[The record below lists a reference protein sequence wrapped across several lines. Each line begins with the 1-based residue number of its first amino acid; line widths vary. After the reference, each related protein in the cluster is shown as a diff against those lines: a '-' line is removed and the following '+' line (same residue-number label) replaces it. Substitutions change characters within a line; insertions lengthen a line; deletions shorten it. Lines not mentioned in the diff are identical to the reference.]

1 MSPDDQVTNKPSAS
15 KSNENDNASKPHSD
29 INTHTGLIAWFARNS
44 VAANLLM
51 IFILV
56 GGGLTIS
63 SINKQMFPQVKIN
76 WISYTAPYPG
86 AAPQEVEEGITIK
99 IEEAL
104 ETVQGL
110 KRVITYSNRNFSNG
124 WFEVDLDYDP
134 QLVLEEVK
142 SAIDSISSFPDG
154 MERIKI
160 EREKFRQEV
169 MYISL
174 YGDLTHVE
182 LKELG
187 RKVHDEVQQ
196 LPLINIS
203 ELYSGLSYEISIEVS
218 KDKLR
223 EYNLN
228 FNDVANAVRGYSRN
242 MSAGQIRAENG
253 YINLRVENQAYRGYQ
268 FEQIPVVTL
277 ADGTRVLLGELAT
290 VIDGFEEGL
299 QYSKFNGK
307 NSITIFIGAADNQS
321 ITDVADIVNKF
332 VEETSAQLPQGVKL
346 ETWVD
351 MTYYLEGRLTMMM
364 DNMKSGAVLVFIMLA
379 LFLRVRLAF
388 WVMMGLPVCFLGTL
402 LVMPMEFVN
411 VTINITSL
419 FAFILVLGIV
429 VDDAIVMGESAH
441 EEIERH
447 GHSTD
452 NVIRGVKRVAM
463 PATFGVLTTIAVFIP
478 FVLGDGP
485 ESAFGK
491 SIGFVVIFCL
501 IFSLIESKLILPAH
515 LVNMKIK
522 EFNPKNPLDR
532 ARAWIDKSLQRFI
545 ENVYR
550 PYLQVFLHY
559 RYAVL
564 MFFISVML
572 ISAGLFGGGIVR
584 FVGQP
589 KIPHDFP
596 RITVEMNVDASEK
609 STLNTLLNIQA
620 VINQVD
626 TEIIA
631 EQGKTEQGREVQGQ
645 SMISDMQVE
654 IRSRTE
660 GQIMV
665 KLVDP
670 ELRVMDTFAL
680 ADRWRKAIPNYPGVK
695 SLTISDNLFGGGRD
709 DGDIAFRLESQNDAQ
724 LLLAAKEL
732 KAKLNTLKGVGDVND
747 SRQTSA
753 KEVQFELKPL
763 AYSMGLTLADIASQ
777 VGYSFYGLEAQ
788 RILRDSE
795 EIKVMVRYP
804 LAERSSVGHVDDV
817 MIQAPN
823 GAELPLSELAEIIL
837 TDGVTR
843 IRRENGN
850 RTINVWASVD
860 ADQVEPFEVTKEIR
874 DNFVPQL
881 LRKYPLVKSEVT
893 GRIQEEMESASEQ
906 FRDFIISLM
915 VIFSLLAIP
924 LKSYSQAAMIMIV
937 IPFGVIGSVLGHLL
951 LGMDLNTFSIFGI
964 LAAAGVV
971 VNDSLVMVDY
981 VNNARKRGESLKYA
995 VVHAGTKRFRAIML
1009 TSITTFVGLVPI
1021 VFFETSMQAL
1031 IVIPMAVSLS
1041 FGVLFATVVTL
1052 VLIPSLYMIIEDIK
1066 TLFSRHKKQRHQADK
1081 INTTRLPT
1089 SQ

>member
-1 MSPDDQVTNKPSAS
+1 MSAHNLTNEHNDSENLNRPHDDI
-15 KSNENDNASKPHSD
+15 D
-29 INTHTGLIAWFARNS
+29 THKGLIAWFARNS

-56 GGGLTIS
+56 GGFLTINT
-63 SINKQMFPQVKIN
+63 INKQMFPQVKIN
-76 WISYTAPYPG
+76 WISYAAPYPG

-99 IEEAL
+99 VEEAL

-110 KRVITYSNRNFSNG
+110 KRVITYSNRGYSNG

-134 QLVLEEVK
+134 QVVLEEVK

-154 MERIKI
+154 MERIKV
-160 EREKFRQEV
+160 EREQFRQEV

-174 YGDLTHVE
+174 YGDLTNGE

-187 RKVHDEVQQ
+187 RKIHDEVQQ
-196 LPLINIS
+196 LPFVNIS
-203 ELYSGLSYEISIEVS
+203 DLYSGLDYEISIEVS

-223 EYNLN
+223 EYDLS
-228 FNDVANAVRGYSRN
+228 FRDVADAVRGHSRN

-253 YINLRVENQAYRGYQ
+253 YINLRVEEQAYRGYE

-277 ADGTRVLLGELAT
+277 EDGTKVLLGELGT

-307 NSITIFIGAADNQS
+307 NSVTIFVGAADNQS
-321 ITDVADIVNKF
+321 ITDVATVVNKY
-332 VEETSAQLPQGVKL
+332 VEEKAGILPQGVKL

-351 MTYYLEGRLTMMM
+351 MTYYLEGRLDMMM
-364 DNMKSGAVLVFIMLA
+364 DNMKSGAVLVFLMLA

-441 EEIERH
+441 DEIEQH
-447 GHSTD
+447 GHTTE

-478 FVLGDGP
+478 FVIGDGP

-515 LVNMKIK
+515 LVKMKVK

-532 ARAWIDKSLQRFI
+532 IRAWIDTKLKLFI
-545 ENVYR
+545 ENKYR
-550 PYLQVFLHY
+550 PSLAICLEY

-572 ISAGLFGGGIVR
+572 ISAGLFGGGLVR
-584 FVGQP
+584 YVGQP

-596 RITVEMNVDASEK
+596 RISVEMSVDASE
-609 STLNTLLNIQA
+609 SATLTTLLNIQA
-620 VINQVD
+620 VINGID
-626 TEIIA
+626 KKIAA
-631 EQGKTEQGREVQGQ
+631 EQGEA
-645 SMISDMQVE
+645 MISDMQVDL
-654 IRSRTE
+654 RSRTR

-680 ADRWRKAIPNYPGVK
+680 ADLWRNAIPQYPGVK

-724 LLLAAKEL
+724 LLQAAREL
-732 KAKLNTLKGVGDVND
+732 KTKLNTLKGVGDVND

-753 KEVQFELKPL
+753 KEVQFELKAL

-777 VGYSFYGLEAQ
+777 VSYSFYGLEAQ

-804 LAERSSVGHVDDV
+804 HEERSSVGHVDDV
-817 MIQAPN
+817 MIKAPN
-823 GAELPLSELAEIIL
+823 GAELPLSELADIMV

-881 LRKYPLVKSEVT
+881 LRKYPLVKSEVS
-893 GRIQEEMESASEQ
+893 GRIQEEMESAGEQ
-906 FRDFIISLM
+906 FRNFMISLM

-924 LKSYSQAAMIMIV
+924 LKSYSQAVMIMIV
-937 IPFGVIGSVLGHLL
+937 IPFGVIGAVLGHLI
-951 LGMDLNTFSIFGI
+951 LGMDLNMFSVFGI

-981 VNNARKRGESLKYA
+981 VNSARKRGERLKNA
-995 VVHAGTKRFRAIML
+995 VMHAGTKRFRAIML

-1052 VLIPSLYMIIEDIK
+1052 VLIPSLYMIIEDLK
-1066 TLFSRHKKQRHQADK
+1066 RVFSRKKNKQSESELITAK
-1081 INTTRLPT
+1081 EFP
-1089 SQ
+1089 SS

>member
-1 MSPDDQVTNKPSAS
+1 MDDTNK
-15 KSNENDNASKPHSD
+15 
-29 INTHTGLIAWFARNS
+29 GLIAWFARNS

-56 GGGLTIS
+56 GGALTIS
-63 SINKQMFPQVKIN
+63 TINKQMFPQVNIN
-76 WISYTAPYPG
+76 WISFTAPYPG

-110 KRVITYSNRNFSNG
+110 KRVITFSNRNYSNG

-134 QLVLEEVK
+134 QVVLEEVK
-142 SAIDSISSFPDG
+142 SAIDSIPSFPDG
-154 MERIKI
+154 MERIKV

-174 YGDLTHVE
+174 YGDLTNAE
-182 LKELG
+182 FKELG

-196 LPLINIS
+196 LPFVNIS
-203 ELYSGLSYEISIEVS
+203 ELYSGLDYEISIEVS

-223 EYNLN
+223 EYDLS
-228 FNDVANAVRGYSRN
+228 FRDVAQAVRGYSRN

-253 YINLRVENQAYRGYQ
+253 YINLRVENQAYRGHE

-277 ADGTRVLLGELAT
+277 EDGTKVLLGDIAT
-290 VIDGFEEGL
+290 IIDGFKEGL

-307 NSITIFIGAADNQS
+307 NSVTIFIGAANNQS
-321 ITDVADIVNKF
+321 ITDVAEVVNKY
-332 VEETSAQLPQGVKL
+332 VEEKSEMLPQGVKL

-351 MTYYLEGRLTMMM
+351 MTYYLEGRLSMMM
-364 DNMKSGAVLVFIMLA
+364 DNMKSGAVLVFLMLA
-379 LFLRVRLAF
+379 LFLHVRLAF
-388 WVMMGLPVCFLGTL
+388 WVMLGLPVCFLGTL

-441 EEIERH
+441 DEIEQH
-447 GHSTD
+447 GHSTE

-515 LVNMKIK
+515 LVKMKVK
-522 EFNPKNPLDR
+522 EFNPRNPIDRLRAGVDKNL
-532 ARAWIDKSLQRFI
+532 KSFI
-545 ENVYR
+545 ENYYQ
-550 PYLQVFLHY
+550 PGLTKCLEY

-564 MFFISVML
+564 MFFISIML
-572 ISAGLFGGGIVR
+572 ISAGLFGGGFVR
-584 FVGQP
+584 YLGQP

-596 RITVEMNVDASEK
+596 RISVDMNIDASEK
-609 STLNTLLNIQA
+609 ATLNTLLSIQKI
-620 VINQVD
+620 VNRIDN
-626 TEIIA
+626 EIEA
-631 EQGKTEQGREVQGQ
+631 KYGQ
-645 SMISDMQVE
+645 SMISDMQVDL
-654 IRSRTE
+654 RSRTR

-670 ELRVMDTFAL
+670 ELRVMDTFEL
-680 ADRWRKAIPNYPGVK
+680 ADMWRNAIPTFPGVK
-695 SLTISDNLFGGGRD
+695 SFNISDNLFGGGRD
-709 DGDIAFRLESQNDAQ
+709 DGDIAFRLESQNDTQ
-724 LLLAAKEL
+724 LLAAAKEL
-732 KAKLNTLKGVGDVND
+732 KVKLNSLKGVGDVND

-763 AYSMGLTLADIASQ
+763 AYSLGLTLADIASQ
-777 VGYSFYGLEAQ
+777 VSYSFYGLEAQ

-795 EIKVMVRYP
+795 EVRVMVRYP
-804 LAERSSVGHVDDV
+804 LAQRSSVGHVDDV

-823 GAELPLSELAEIIL
+823 GAELPLSELADIKL
-837 TDGVTR
+837 TEGVTR

-860 ADQVEPFEVTKEIR
+860 AEQVEPFEITKEIR
-874 DNFVPQL
+874 DNYVPQL
-881 LRKYPLVKSEVT
+881 LRKYPLVKSEVS
-893 GRIQEEMESASEQ
+893 GRIQEELESAGEQ
-906 FRDFIISLM
+906 FRDFMISLM

-924 LKSYSQAAMIMIV
+924 LKSYSQAVMIMVV
-937 IPFGVIGSVLGHLL
+937 IPFGVIGAVLGHMIV
-951 LGMDLNTFSIFGI
+951 GMDLNMFSVFGI
-964 LAAAGVV
+964 LAASGVV

-981 VNNARKRGESLKYA
+981 VNNSRKSGVKLREA
-995 VVHAGTKRFRAIML
+995 VIFAGTKRFRAIML
-1009 TSITTFVGLVPI
+1009 TSITTFIGLVPI

-1031 IVIPMAVSLS
+1031 IVIPMAVSLA
-1041 FGVLFATVVTL
+1041 FGVLFATLVTL
-1052 VLIPSLYMIIEDIK
+1052 IFIPSLYIIIEDIK
-1066 TLFSRHKKQRHQADK
+1066 GLIKRKKRQ
-1081 INTTRLPT
+1081 P
-1089 SQ
+1089 SQIENNKELSAN

>member
-1 MSPDDQVTNKPSAS
+1 MMDDTNK
-15 KSNENDNASKPHSD
+15 
-29 INTHTGLIAWFARNS
+29 GLIAWFARNS

-56 GGGLTIS
+56 GGLLTIS
-63 SINKQMFPQVKIN
+63 TISKQMFPQVQIN
-76 WISYTAPYPG
+76 WISFSAPYPG
-86 AAPQEVEEGITIK
+86 AAPQEVEEGINIK

-110 KRVITYSNRNFSNG
+110 KRVITYSNRNYSNG

-134 QLVLEEVK
+134 QIVLEEVK
-142 SAIDSISSFPDG
+142 SAIDSIPSFPDG
-154 MERIKI
+154 MERIKV

-174 YGDLTHVE
+174 YGDMTNSE
-182 LKELG
+182 LKDLG
-187 RKVHDEVQQ
+187 RTIHDEIQQ
-196 LPLINIS
+196 LPFVNIS
-203 ELYSGLSYEISIEVS
+203 ELFSGLDYEISIEVS

-223 EYNLN
+223 EYDLS
-228 FNDVANAVRGYSRN
+228 FRDVAQAVRGYSRN
-242 MSAGQIRAENG
+242 MSAGQIKAENG
-253 YINLRVENQAYRGYQ
+253 YINLRVENQAYRGHE
-268 FEQIPVVTL
+268 FEEIPVLTQ
-277 ADGTRVLLGELAT
+277 ADGTKVMLGEIAT

-307 NSITIFIGAADNQS
+307 NSVTLFIGAADNQS
-321 ITDVADIVNKF
+321 ITDVAKVVNKF
-332 VEETSAQLPQGVKL
+332 VEEKSEALPQGVKL

-364 DNMKSGAVLVFIMLA
+364 DNMKSGAVLVFLMLA

-441 EEIERH
+441 EEIEQH
-447 GHSTD
+447 GHSTE

-515 LVNMKIK
+515 LVRMKVK

-532 ARAWIDKSLQRFI
+532 VRAGIDKSLKRFI

-550 PYLQVFLHY
+550 PKLAICIEY

-564 MFFISVML
+564 MFFISIML
-572 ISAGLFGGGIVR
+572 ISAGLFAGGLVR
-584 FVGQP
+584 YVGQP

-596 RITVEMNVDASEK
+596 RVTIEMNVDAADK
-609 STLNTLLNIQA
+609 QTLATVLTVSNILYAVDKDIEAKYGQKMIADMDVSLRGRTRGNITL
-620 VINQVD
+620 
-626 TEIIA
+626 
-631 EQGKTEQGREVQGQ
+631 
-645 SMISDMQVE
+645 
-654 IRSRTE
+654 
-660 GQIMV
+660 

-670 ELRVMDTFAL
+670 DDRVMDTFAL
-680 ADRWRKAIPNYPGVK
+680 AELWRKAIPNLPGVK
-695 SLTISDNLFGGGRD
+695 SFNISDNLFGGGRD
-709 DGDIAFRLESQNDAQ
+709 DGDIAFRLESKDDAQ
-724 LLLAAKEL
+724 LLAASQEL
-732 KAKLNTLKGVGDVND
+732 KTKLNSLKGVGDVND

-763 AYSMGLTLADIASQ
+763 AYSMGLTLAEIASQ
-777 VGYSFYGLEAQ
+777 VSYSFYGLEAQ
-788 RILRDSE
+788 RILRDTE
-795 EIKVMVRYP
+795 EVKVMVRYP
-804 LAERSSVGHVDDV
+804 HEQRSSVGHVDDV
-817 MIQAPN
+817 MIHTSN
-823 GAELPLSELAEIIL
+823 GAELPLSELAEIKLI
-837 TDGVTR
+837 DGVTR

-850 RTINVWASVD
+850 RTINVWGSVD
-860 ADQVEPFEVTKEIR
+860 AEQVEPFEVANDIR
-874 DNFVPQL
+874 DNYIPEL
-881 LRKYPLVKSEVT
+881 LRKYPLVKSEVS
-893 GRIQEEMESASEQ
+893 GRIQEEMESAGKQ
-906 FRDFIISLM
+906 FRDFMISLM

-924 LKSYSQAAMIMIV
+924 LKSYSQATMIMIV
-937 IPFGVIGSVLGHLL
+937 IPFGVIGAVLGHLI
-951 LGMDLNTFSIFGI
+951 LGMDLNMFSVFGI

-981 VNNARKRGESLKYA
+981 VNNARKSGIPLKEA
-995 VVHAGTKRFRAIML
+995 VMFAGTKRFRAIML
-1009 TSITTFVGLVPI
+1009 TSITTFIGLVPI

-1031 IVIPMAVSLS
+1031 IVIPMAVSLA

-1052 VLIPSLYMIIEDIK
+1052 VLIPSLYIIIEDIK
-1066 TLFSRHKKQRHQADK
+1066 QLFKRKKKTPAVSDESSV
-1081 INTTRLPT
+1081 IDGDVTI
-1089 SQ
+1089 S